1 MLLQCNVFGCAPAGI
16 MTGSNMSGD
25 LKDPQKSIPVGTI
38 MAQLTTSFICILVL
52 RAKLLLDD
60 ERTWWL
66 SLFFNAPTGDE

>member
-1 MLLQCNVFGCAPAGI
+1 

-38 MAQLTTSFICILVL
+38 MAQLTTSFICILVC

-60 ERTWWL
+60 ARTWRTHL
-66 SLFFNAPTGDE
+66 VVVAFHLMRQLVTSNVKK

>member
-1 MLLQCNVFGCAPAGI
+1 MLLQRDVFVCAPVGI